1 MQRFRV
7 RMEEAKKDAKNNKK
21 EIDKLELFRKDIS
34 TFVRI
39 YDFLSQIVDYGDT
52 DLERRSIFFKHL
64 APLIAED
71 ARTGEIDLSEVLM
84 THYNLRDRGNR
95 NLWGG
100 DGGEDGDDD
109 KTKLRPITGAGSATP
124 KDPVQAMLKEIV
136 EQMNELFEG
145 NALTD
150 ADKINY
156 ATHIRDK
163 MMESE
168 VLAKQASANEKDQF
182 GASPDFMQAFED
194 AVISAYKNHKD
205 MSEQVMSKGYVK
217 KAMAGLL
224 LDMVY
229 EGFVSR
235 QSENR
240 PNK

>member
-1 MQRFRV
+1 
-7 RMEEAKKDAKNNKK
+7 
-21 EIDKLELFRKDIS
+21 
-34 TFVRI
+34 
-39 YDFLSQIVDYGDT
+39 
-52 DLERRSIFFKHL
+52 
-64 APLIAED
+64 
-71 ARTGEIDLSEVLM
+71 
-84 THYNLRDRGNR
+84 
-95 NLWGG
+95 
-100 DGGEDGDDD
+100 
-109 KTKLRPITGAGSATP
+109 
-124 KDPVQAMLKEIV
+124 
-136 EQMNELFEG
+136 
-145 NALTD
+145 
-150 ADKINY
+150 
-156 ATHIRDK
+156 